1 LVTLNY
7 TLKSNIK
14 LPVPTAS
21 NGALYSR
28 AGFKHGLRR
37 RLERIL
43 RRDMNSQIIPR
54 LRSRNRRPVT
64 LRTLKNI
71 LLTIPRRNPGIHIF
85 TRQDI
90 IQLKVP
96 PMTRTSS
103 SRRDKRL
110 RPSSSRSLRPKII
123 IPLAIIPG
131 TLRILAMRRAEEAR
145 VSEQGL
151 NSR

>member
-28 AGFKHGLRR
+28 AGFRHGLR

-54 LRSRNRRPVT
+54 LRSRNRRPAT

-71 LLTIPRRNPGIHIF
+71 LLTIPRRNPCIHIF

-110 RPSSSRSLRPKII
+110 CPSSSRSLRPKVI
-123 IPLAIIPG
+123 IPLGIIPG